1 MNSRAEAHT
10 MIKKFVER
18 TADVTSKLPSLVTL
32 TNNWRLELRGG
43 SRKGHAYVTPLRTSS

>member
-1 MNSRAEAHT
+1 
-10 MIKKFVER
+10 MIIKLVQR

-43 SRKGHAYVTPLRTSS
+43 SRRGHALCDST